1 MYKHL
6 FKFLLSILLDIYL
19 KLLVNLVLIFEDSN
33 HAILHPHQLGTFAI
47 TLSIGLT
54 R

>member
-1 MYKHL
+1 
-6 FKFLLSILLDIYL
+6 
-19 KLLVNLVLIFEDSN
+19 LLVNLVLIFEDSN

-54 R
+54 RWSGDNRQEQGPGES